1 MSSLPS
7 KSRRH
12 DGQDFAVGQ
21 DSFLDTTA
29 NLVGILIILVVV
41 VGTKTKA
48 EAIAHSQKSVQTE
61 TPAAIEEAQ
70 QQTSALQASLKK
82 QQAQLVSY
90 QREKIY
96 RKAERDQL
104 LQRVAVARETNQA
117 LLTELTEE
125 QQELVEKQSKMESL
139 QSEIAATAQQI
150 GAKEAA
156 AERPTI
162 VLEHLPTPMART
174 VFTKELHI
182 QIKDGRV
189 TLIPWDRLVAMLKQQ
204 VPLAVRRKSS
214 RRVIDDTLGPI
225 GGFLMRYRLQAVPG
239 GFELDRFEL
248 SPTDGVV
255 SESVQE
261 SLATAGRLNLE
272 LATRDPSETVVTAW
286 VYPDSFEAFR
296 EVKATM
302 FQRGFLS
309 AARPLPEG
317 VLIGA
322 SPRGTRSSAQ

>member
-1 MSSLPS
+1 MSTAR
-7 KSRRH
+7 KRNRRG

-48 EAIAHSQKSVQTE
+48 EVIAHTQKSVETE
-61 TPAAIEEAQ
+61 TPEHITEAKQ
-70 QQTSALQASLKK
+70 ETSALQASLEN

-90 QREKIY
+90 QREKVY
-96 RKAERDQL
+96 RKAERDHL
-104 LQRVAVARETNQA
+104 LQQVAMAREANEA
-117 LLTELTEE
+117 LLEDLTEE
-125 QQELVEKQSKMESL
+125 QQALLEKQTEIEDL
-139 QSEIAATAQQI
+139 QEEIENTARQI

-156 AERPTI
+156 AERPTV

-189 TLIPWDRLVAMLKQQ
+189 TLIPWDRLVGALKQQ

-225 GGFLMRYRLQAVPG
+225 GGFLMRYRLRAVPG
-239 GFELDRFEL
+239 GFELERFEL
-248 SPTDGVV
+248 SPTDSVLT
-255 SESVQE
+255 ESVQE
-261 SLATAGRLNLE
+261 SLSNAGRLNLE

-286 VYPDSFEAFR
+286 VYPDSFEEFR
-296 EVKATM
+296 EAKATM
-302 FQRGFLS
+302 FERGFLS

-322 SPRGTRSSAQ
+322 SPQGTRSSAQ

>member
-1 MSSLPS
+1 MSSAPGRN
-7 KSRRH
+7 RRR

-48 EAIAHSQKSVQTE
+48 EAIAHSQKSVQSE
-61 TPAAIEEAQ
+61 TPQHIKEAKQ
-70 QQTSALQASLKK
+70 ETNALQASLQN

-90 QREKIY
+90 QREKVY

-104 LQRVAVARETNQA
+104 LQQVAIARETNEA
-117 LLTELTEE
+117 LINELTEE
-125 QQELVEKQSKMESL
+125 QQELLKKQAELDNLKT
-139 QSEIAATAQQI
+139 EIEATAKKI

-156 AERPTI
+156 SERPTV

-182 QIKDGRV
+182 QLKGGRV
-189 TLIPWDRLVAMLKQQ
+189 TLIPWDRLVATLKQQ

-214 RRVIDDTLGPI
+214 RQVIDDTLGPI
-225 GGFLMRYRLQAVPG
+225 GGFLMQYRMQAVPG

-248 SPTDGVV
+248 TPTDAAV

-261 SLATAGRLNLE
+261 SLSGGGRLNLE

-286 VYPDSFEAFR
+286 VYPDSFEEFR
-296 EVKATM
+296 QVRATM
-302 FQRGFLS
+302 FARGFLS
-309 AARPLPEG
+309 AARPLPKD